1 MIISSENPYR
11 VIEGQK
17 ATLVCSLTA
26 ANPNTSITWKWFSGD
41 KQFPGLENRPTFIM
55 SGIHRIKS
63 GNYSCTASNKIG
75 TSEATS
81 TMLDV
86 QCM

>member
-1 MIISSENPYR
+1 MIISSKNPYR
-11 VIEGQK
+11 VIEGQN

-41 KQFPGLENRPTFIM
+41 KQFPVPENRPTFIM
-55 SGIHRIKS
+55 SEIHRIKS
-63 GNYSCTASNKIG
+63 GNYSCTASNKVG

-81 TMLDV
+81 TTLDV